1 MISSPRLLLTGAA
14 LSFPPRPRA
23 GLWRGPTLVSRPSS
37 RRSGRGRHTVL
48 HSAAPSRLLPG
59 RPSGSG
65 LQSLPSGPS
74 RACPPPVASPASGPS
89 LREDVGPARTR
100 PGPHPGKG
108 GLATETRP
116 PRSTRGRRRGT
127 VNVGGVQ
134 PGSRR
139 GRGARDGPDGTEP
152 ERRGGARVA
161 APLKGRS

>member
-1 MISSPRLLLTGAA
+1 MISSRLLLTGAA
-14 LSFPPRPRA
+14 PSFPPRPRA

-65 LQSLPSGPS
+65 LQSLPSGPF
-74 RACPPPVASPASGPS
+74 RACPPPVTPPASEPS
-89 LREDVGPARTR
+89 LREDVGPARDR

-108 GLATETRP
+108 GPATET
-116 PRSTRGRRRGT
+116 PRSTRGRRLGT
-127 VNVGGVQ
+127 VNVAGVEPGG
-134 PGSRR
+134 RR
-139 GRGARDGPDGTEP
+139 RRGARKGPDGAEP